1 MNCDGKQFIVEIFV
15 THAVDD
21 EKKEKIKQL
30 RKSAIEI
37 NLSRLNRNLINKEI
51 LVNEI
56 CDSRNF
62 SWVYDADID
71 CVADKKEII
80 QKFGLKIPIQI
91 GDSIS
96 CPLLLRQKNEKNYVE
111 V

>member
-1 MNCDGKQFIVEIFV
+1 MVEYKKLPIIVEIFV

-62 SWVYDADID
+62 SWVYDVCITH
-71 CVADKKEII
+71 I
-80 QKFGLKIPIQI
+80 
-91 GDSIS
+91 
-96 CPLLLRQKNEKNYVE
+96 
-111 V
+111 